1 METLPAALA
10 PLAQYK
16 QFILYKLV
24 PRDDGKT
31 DKFPVDHRTGR
42 MFIKGDGWQVDPAA
56 WTDFD
61 NAKNMAVLFGLDVGF
76 FFTRDDPF
84 FFLDIDN
91 AWQDEAWSVLS
102 QSLCARFNGAA
113 VEVSQSGTGL
123 HIFGTG
129 TCPDHGCR
137 NQLLGLELYT
147 ESRFVALTGY
157 TAVGDAGL
165 DCTAALGGLVTE
177 MFPPSETSKA
187 DWSTEPDPEWS
198 GPESDDELI
207 ALMLRSKPGG
217 AAVFGGG
224 ATIKDLWEANDDVL
238 ATAYPDGGGTR
249 AYGASEADA
258 ALCLHL
264 AFWTGKNCERIERLF
279 ARSALVREKWTDRE
293 NYRVP
298 TILGAVGIC
307 QNVYSNSKR
316 VETGEPPVPLAAVP
330 SPVLSHETPTLR
342 EGFQYLAATQQIEL
356 FEGCVYIQEAHSV
369 FIPDGGVLKPD
380 QFRATYGGYVFAL
393 DNENSKTTKSAWE
406 AFTESQGVR
415 FPKAHGVCFRPEISP
430 GTVVAEEGKTY
441 VNTYVPIVVDRVAG
455 DAGPFL
461 GLMAKLLPVVA
472 DRDILMSYMAAC
484 VQHPGVKFQWAPLL
498 QGMEGNGK
506 TLVITCVSKAVGERY
521 SHFPNAQDI
530 GNKFNAWILGKLFF
544 GIEEI
549 FVGHKD
555 EIMDALKPI
564 ITNKRIDIQGKS
576 ANQKTGDN
584 RANAILSSNFK
595 EGVRKTATDRR
606 FCPLYTA
613 QQEAGDLEKW
623 GMDGLYFP
631 NLVKWLETGGYAIV
645 TDYLFKYVIPEALNP
660 ATLCHRAPQSSSTD
674 EAIALSLGSIE
685 QDIAEAIGEGRHG
698 FCGGWISSMALDRL
712 LDQRR
717 SGARVPPNRR
727 KAMLAALGYVPHPN
741 LQDGRTSSV
750 IPTEGG
756 KPRLYV
762 RVGSAA
768 AAILKGVDIAAAYT
782 QAQDI
787 NGVASPVGP
796 VQQEETK

>member
-1 METLPAALA
+1 
-10 PLAQYK
+10 
-16 QFILYKLV
+16 
-24 PRDDGKT
+24 
-31 DKFPVDHRTGR
+31 
-42 MFIKGDGWQVDPAA
+42 
-56 WTDFD
+56 
-61 NAKNMAVLFGLDVGF
+61 MA
-76 FFTRDDPF
+76 
-84 FFLDIDN
+84 
-91 AWQDEAWSVLS
+91 
-102 QSLCARFNGAA
+102 
-113 VEVSQSGTGL
+113 
-123 HIFGTG
+123 
-129 TCPDHGCR
+129 
-137 NQLLGLELYT
+137 
-147 ESRFVALTGY
+147 
-157 TAVGDAGL
+157 
-165 DCTAALGGLVTE
+165 
-177 MFPPSETSKA
+177 
-187 DWSTEPDPEWS
+187 EWS

-207 ALMLRSKPGG
+207 AMMLRSKPGG
-217 AAVFGGG
+217 SAIFGDGE
-224 ATIKDLWEANDDVL
+224 TVKDLWEANDDVL
-238 ATAYPDGGGTR
+238 ATAYPDTGGER
-249 AYGASEADA
+249 AYDGSSADA

-264 AFWTGKNCERIERLF
+264 AFWAGKNCERIERLF
-279 ARSALVREKWTDRE
+279 ERSALVRDKWTERE
-293 NYRVP
+293 DYRVN

-307 QNVYSNSKR
+307 QNVYASRKQ
-316 VETGEPPVPLAAVP
+316 ETGEPPTPLAAVP
-330 SPVLSHETPTLR
+330 SPTLSHETPTLR

-356 FEGCVYIQEAHSV
+356 FNGCVYIREAHAV
-369 FIPDGGVLKPD
+369 FTPDGGILRPD

-406 AFTESQGVR
+406 AFTESQAVR
-415 FPKAHGVCFRPEISP
+415 FPKAHGVCFRPEIPP
-430 GTVVAEEGKTY
+430 GTVVSEEGMTY
-441 VNTYVPIVVDRVAG
+441 INTYVPIAVERMGG
-455 DAGPFL
+455 DAAPFL
-461 GLMAKLLPVVA
+461 GLMAKLLPVVR
-472 DRDILMSYMAAC
+472 DREILLSYMAAC

-623 GMDGLYFP
+623 GMGGSYFP
-631 NLVKWLETGGYAIV
+631 DLVKWFEADGYAIV
-645 TDYLFKYVIPEALNP
+645 TDYLFKYQIQAALNP
-660 ATLCHRAPQSSSTD
+660 ATLCHRAPETSSTE

-685 QDIAEAIGEGRHG
+685 QDIVEAIGEGRAG

-712 LDQRR
+712 LDMRR
-717 SGARVPPNRR
+717 GSARVPPNRR
-727 KAMLAALGYVPHPN
+727 KAMLGALGYILHPN
-741 LQDGRTSSV
+741 LQGGRTSSV
-750 IPTEGG
+750 VLIDAG

-768 AAILKGVDIAAAYT
+768 AQIKKGADIVAAYIE
-782 QAQDI
+782 AQDT
-787 NGVASPVGP
+787 NGEATPMAPVKT
-796 VQQEETK
+796 EETIK